1 MFYINKLMFYILF
14 QKIEG
19 KGALSKS
26 FYKASIILIPK
37 PDKNSTKSNLLTN
50 FSQELRCRTSL
61 VVQWLKVHLPV
72 QGKQVLLVQE
82 DLVSHSCCC

>member
-19 KGALSKS
+19 KGTLSKS

-37 PDKNSTKSNLLTN
+37 PDKNSTKSNLHTN
-50 FSQELRCRTSL
+50 FSQELRCGTSL
-61 VVQWLKVHLPV
+61 VVQGLKAHLPI
-72 QGKQVLLVQE
+72 QGKQVSPVQE
-82 DLVSHSCCC
+82 DLVWHRQGN

>member
-26 FYKASIILIPK
+26 FYKASIILRPK